1 MVEGSRE
8 SAAVRVGG
16 GENGRRP
23 RGEGGDL
30 ERRRRLERKHLGG
43 RFGPDADGGGERTRA
58 YSSSPERSKGTHLWI
73 APLFETGA
81 RVRD

>member
-1 MVEGSRE
+1 MEGSRE

-16 GENGRRP
+16 GENVGD
-23 RGEGGDL
+23 RGVREAIWNG
-30 ERRRRLERKHLGG
+30 
-43 RFGPDADGGGERTRA
+43 DGGWRENTLEDVSDPTPTGCERTRA